1 MAEASWTWEID
12 REIPSCSVHGHRLI
26 MEIVEQ
32 LQQLRWNP
40 RDIFGVHLALE
51 EAVVN
56 AIKHGNA
63 DDPEKKVIVRCKIAE
78 LRCWILVEDEGPG
91 FDPADVP
98 DCTLDENL
106 DKPSGR
112 GLRLMRNFMSRIEYN
127 DSGNRVVME
136 KVLES
141 VSQE

>member
-1 MAEASWTWEID
+1 MAEPSWTWEIN

-40 RDIFGVHLALE
+40 RDVFGVHLALE

-63 DDPEKKVIVRCKIAE
+63 DDPDKKVQVSCKLSE
-78 LRCWILVEDEGPG
+78 QRCWILIEDEGPG
-91 FDPADVP
+91 FNPSNVP

-127 DSGNRVVME
+127 ESGNRVVME
-136 KVLES
+136 KVL
-141 VSQE
+141 